1 MNNYYT
7 YLIGWSSINR
17 WYYGCQY
24 GKNSNPNNLW
34 TNYFTSSKVVKDCR
48 AKYGEPDII
57 EIRKTFSDKNKC
69 LDWEHRVLEKLN
81 VSEQVKWLNK
91 KSGTGKSITTTVN
104 VKCSVT
110 GIYIGPVEINHS
122 LYLSGDYIP
131 FNRGVKKGP
140 SITKGRSKPRNVGK
154 TVVSDKNGVFY
165 SVSVNDP
172 RIVSGELTHWL
183 KTIAYIKNIIT
194 GEIIQHT
201 RAKDLPEGFCHLAK
215 GKTNVKDKDGN
226 KFQVSS
232 ADKRI
237 LSGELIPVHKGKKM
251 KNPELNSRK
260 KEANGKW
267 SGKSDKEYLET
278 LRECVSKNP
287 NLRWAAISKLV
298 NLPSSRT
305 HLREIIEQ
313 EFNLPTYNN
322 RKRN

>member
-48 AKYGEPDII
+48 TKYGEPDII
-57 EIRKTFSDKNKC
+57 EVRKTFSDKNKC

-81 VSEQVKWLNK
+81 VSEQIKWLNK

-110 GIYIGPVEINHS
+110 GIYIGSIGINHP

-131 FNRGVKKGP
+131 FNRGVKRGP
-140 SITKGRSKPRNVGK
+140 NGTKGKPKPNLSGTVTVCDRNGIFQR
-154 TVVSDKNGVFY
+154 VSTNDKRL
-165 SVSVNDP
+165 D
-172 RIVSGELTHWL
+172 SGELFPLL
-183 KTIAYIKNIIT
+183 KKIVSIRNIIT
-194 GEIIQHT
+194 GEIIQHD

-237 LSGELIPVHKGKKM
+237 FSGELIPIHKGRKM

-267 SGKSDKEYLET
+267 SGKSDKEYLEN

-287 NLRWAAISKLV
+287 NLRWTAISKLV

-322 RKRN
+322 RNRN